1 MRVEAE
7 AALPESRIA
16 VRWIRATFLGWT
28 LGFVL
33 AIALVLLAEGVGLP
47 ALQFPLAL
55 GMGTGVGLVQARLV
69 APYLGARAPWI
80 LASALGLAAPFV
92 LWDAAGLL
100 GLNVRYSLAA
110 CVALGG
116 LSAGL
121 LQWRVL
127 HAVSA
132 RAAWWIPASAAG
144 WLLAASLVLV
154 ADRFVRPPAFAGLTG
169 TLLYL
174 LVLLAGGALL
184 GVAGAPALRGILAAR
199 QR

>member
-1 MRVEAE
+1 MKVEAE
-7 AALPESRIA
+7 TALPDSRIGN
-16 VRWIRATFLGWT
+16 RWIRATFLGWM

-69 APYLGARAPWI
+69 SPYIGARAPWV
-80 LASALGLAAPFV
+80 LACALGLAAPFV

-116 LSAGL
+116 LSAGV
-121 LQWRVL
+121 LQWRIL
-127 HAVSA
+127 RAVSA
-132 RAAWWIPASAAG
+132 RAVWWIPASAAG

-154 ADRFVRPPAFAGLTG
+154 SDRFVRPPAFAGLTG
-169 TLLYL
+169 ALVYV
-174 LVLLAGGALL
+174 LVLLAGGAVL

-199 QR
+199 RR

>member
-1 MRVEAE
+1 
-7 AALPESRIA
+7 
-16 VRWIRATFLGWT
+16 
-28 LGFVL
+28 
-33 AIALVLLAEGVGLP
+33 
-47 ALQFPLAL
+47 
-55 GMGTGVGLVQARLV
+55 
-69 APYLGARAPWI
+69 
-80 LASALGLAAPFV
+80 PFV

-127 HAVSA
+127 RAVSA

-144 WLLAASLVLV
+144 WLPAASLALV
-154 ADRFVRPPAFAGLTG
+154 ADRFLRRPAFSALPAARRAWWIPASAAGWLLAAWLRLVAARFVRPPAFAGLAG
-169 TLLYL
+169 ALLYL

-184 GVAGAPALRGILAAR
+184 GVAGAPALRGILEAR